1 MDELWQRY
9 RTFWTPVL
17 IGLGVFLVGVIV
29 VHIISDDP
37 ELGKRKLNKAKK
49 RLGDTKAPASAKAG
63 TLRRR
68 GEALRDVVYVKDA
81 TPPTG
86 WATRSDQ
93 TGGNAKDRIAVAAE
107 QALRAA
113 ILRGAGE
120 DTARKASLLKAR
132 FGDDEVA
139 ADKAYRRF
147 QRLLAQHSESL
158 RTGDPNVAFSRLLS
172 DVWSELRIRGNR
184 ADVEFEAPAE
194 QLGFGA
200 IASVSRA
207 TLTARVLN
215 LALAARLVDVAIR
228 EEMETIGQIGMRNQ
242 LEPGNPE
249 DFISMWPIEVSMVG
263 DWTAVKKVLELLT
276 DPDNPVP
283 MDISRLTQPKRGANS
298 AGSGLVQFT
307 LTASSV
313 IVRPTVD
320 LHLDVE
326 EDK

>member
-29 VHIISDDP
+29 VHIMSDDP
-37 ELGKRKLNKAKK
+37 EVGMRRMNKAKK
-49 RLGDTKAPASAKAG
+49 KLGDMKAPASSKAS

-68 GEALRDVVYVKDA
+68 GEALRDDVYVKDA

-93 TGGNAKDRIAVAAE
+93 TGGNAKDRTAVAAE
-107 QALRAA
+107 QALRAS
-113 ILRGAGE
+113 ILRGADE
-120 DTARKASLLKAR
+120 DTAKSASLLKAR
-132 FGDDEVA
+132 FNDDEVA

-147 QRLLAQHSESL
+147 QRLLTQHSESL
-158 RTGDPNVAFSRLLS
+158 RSGDPNVAFSRLLS

-228 EEMETIGQIGMRNQ
+228 EDMESIGQIGMRNQ
-242 LEPGNPE
+242 LEPGSAE
-249 DFISMWPIEVSMVG
+249 DFVSLWPIEVSMVG
-263 DWTAVKKVLELLT
+263 DWEAVKQVLALLT
-276 DPDNPVP
+276 DPANPVP
-283 MDISRLTQPKRGANS
+283 MDISRLTQPKRSANS
-298 AGSGLVQFT
+298 AGSGLVQFSV
-307 LTASSV
+307 TASSV
-313 IVRPTVD
+313 IVRPTID
-320 LHLDVE
+320 LRLDVE